1 LRAAVATLESNL
13 SVTQPAERYICIHA
27 HFYQPPREN
36 PWLEAVE
43 LEDSAY
49 PYHDWNE
56 RITAECY
63 APNSVSR
70 ILDGENQII
79 RLVNNYSKISFNFG
93 PTLFSWLEANSPD
106 VYAAILDADR
116 ESQKNFSG
124 HGSALAQ
131 VYNHMILPLANTR
144 DRRTQILWGIHDFE
158 RRFKR
163 MPEGIWFAETAVD
176 LESLEIVAELGIRF
190 TILAPH
196 QAQRVRAIGGRV
208 WHNVTGARIDPTQAY
223 EQRLPSGRKIAL
235 FFYDGQI
242 ARAVAFEG
250 LLSSGE
256 NLANRLVSAF
266 SDERERP
273 QLVHIATDGESYGHH
288 HRFGDMA
295 LAYALNTIES
305 NQLAQLTN
313 YGEYLERHPPT
324 QQVDIIEKTSWSC
337 FHGIDRWWRNCG
349 CRSGGDPGWNQEWRT
364 PLRNALDGLRDAL
377 TLPFDKRGGQLL
389 KDPWVAR
396 DDYLSVLHDRSTA
409 NVERFLARHSVHP
422 LTAAEMIT
430 VLKLLE
436 LQRHA
441 LLMYASCG
449 WFFDELS
456 GIETVQTL
464 RFAGRAVQLGQ
475 ELFGDSLESQ
485 FTERLA
491 AAKSNLPEYK
501 DGRRIYEQLVRPAMA
516 DWEQVGAH
524 YAINSLFENYP
535 EQTKMYCYRTER
547 KDYQSFKAGLATFAL
562 GRVKLTSDITWESIV
577 LDFGVIHMGNH
588 HVNGGVQEF
597 HGSETD
603 PILIPDAVESFLR
616 ADFAEVI
623 RFLDR
628 CFGESNYS
636 IQSLF
641 RDEQRKVL
649 EQILVTSLGEAE
661 SLYRQIYE
669 QRAPMMRFLTHL
681 HIPLPKTFHAAAE
694 LILDE
699 NLRRALEQ
707 EDIDPEQVN
716 MLFETGRLE
725 GVALDTATLEFAYR
739 QNLER
744 MAERVLTQPT
754 LDALQRLDSAARLL
768 PVLPFAVDLWSIQN
782 RYYRLLNE
790 VHPNIRRQ
798 MEQGDKA
805 VQAWLDAFEAL
816 GEKLAVKVR

>member
-1 LRAAVATLESNL
+1 MS
-13 SVTQPAERYICIHA
+13 QPTRRYICIHA

-43 LEDSAY
+43 LQDSAY

-70 ILDGENQII
+70 ILDGQNQII

-93 PTLFSWLEANSPD
+93 PTLLSWLESNSPD

-116 ESQKNFSG
+116 ESQQNFSG

-131 VYNHMILPLANTR
+131 VYNHMILPLANAR
-144 DRRTQILWGIHDFE
+144 DRRTQILWGIQDFE

-163 MPEGIWFAETAVD
+163 VPEGIWLAETAVD
-176 LESLEIVAELGIRF
+176 TESLEILAEFGIRF

-196 QAQRVRAIGGRV
+196 QARRVRVIGGRV
-208 WHNVTGARIDPTQAY
+208 WQDVTGARIDPTQPY

-235 FFYDGQI
+235 FFYDGLI

-256 NLANRLVSAF
+256 HLASRLIGAF
-266 SDERERP
+266 SDEHERS

-295 LAYALNTIES
+295 LAYALNIIES
-305 NQLAQLTN
+305 KHLAHLTN
-313 YGEYLERHPPT
+313 YGEFLERHPPT
-324 QQVDIIEKTSWSC
+324 HQVEIIERTSWSC
-337 FHGIDRWWRNCG
+337 CHGIDRWWRNCG
-349 CRSGGDPGWNQEWRT
+349 CRSGGDPEWNQEWRT
-364 PLRNALDGLRDAL
+364 PLRNALDGLRDGL
-377 TLPFDKRGGQLL
+377 VVPFYERGRQLL

-396 DDYLSVLHDRSTA
+396 NDYLSVAHDRSTA
-409 NVERFLARHSVHP
+409 SVEQFFARHTVRP
-422 LTAAEMIT
+422 LTATEIT
-430 VLKLLE
+430 IVLKLLE

-441 LLMYASCG
+441 MLMYASCG

-464 RFAGRAVQLGQ
+464 HFAGRAVQLAQ
-475 ELFGDSLESQ
+475 ELFGDSLEWQ
-485 FTERLA
+485 FMERLA
-491 AAKSNLPEYK
+491 EAKSNLPKYG

-524 YAINSLFENYP
+524 YAISSLFENYP
-535 EQTKMYCYRTER
+535 EQAKMFCYRTER
-547 KDYQSFKAGLATFAL
+547 RNYQTFKAGMATFAL
-562 GRVKLTSDITWESIV
+562 GRVKVTSEITWESVV

-597 HGSETD
+597 YGAETD
-603 PILIPDAVESFLR
+603 PILVPDVVESFLR

-623 RFLDR
+623 RCLDR
-628 CFGESNYS
+628 SFGESNYS
-636 IQSLF
+636 LQSLF

-649 EQILVTSLGEAE
+649 EQILSTSVLEAE

-681 HIPLPKTFHAAAE
+681 HIPLPKAFHAAAE
-694 LILDE
+694 LILGE
-699 NLRRALEQ
+699 SLRRALEQ
-707 EDIDPEQVN
+707 ENVDPEQIN
-716 MLFETGRLE
+716 MLLETGKLE
-725 GVALDTATLEFAYR
+725 GVSLDTATLEFAFR
-739 QNLER
+739 HNLER
-744 MAERVLTQPT
+744 MAERALTQPT
-754 LDALQRLDSAARLL
+754 LDSLQQLDRAARLL
-768 PVLPFAVDLWSIQN
+768 AALPFVVDIWSIQN

-790 VHPNIRRQ
+790 VYPNVCRQ
-798 MEQGDKA
+798 MEGDRA
-805 VQAWLDAFEAL
+805 VQEWIDVFESL
-816 GEKLAVKVR
+816 GKKLAVKVR